1 MGIALLLL
9 ACLLWLTMAGQA
21 APLTVWDA
29 RAGKT
34 LSRSDLLDRLAQAD
48 VVFVGEQHDSAP
60 THALELGLLQE
71 LHRRAGKR
79 LTLGMEMWERDAQ
92 PALDAY
98 LAGKTNEAAFLAT
111 ARPWSNYRTDYR
123 PFVEYARVNGIPV
136 LASNVPQAL
145 ASRVGRNGLD
155 ALKDASPAQTPAL
168 IQAPHD
174 AYWERFQTVMQ
185 TMGSG
190 HGAMDAVTVER
201 FYQAQVLRDETMA
214 DSIAIRLATART
226 DASRPIILHI
236 NGDFHSDYGQG
247 IPKRVLWRRPLTHI
261 LIVSVVPAAVPP
273 SSLLPA
279 DQTRADFVVY
289 VPAQVQ

>member
-60 THALELGLLQE
+60 THALELELLQD

-123 PFVEYARVNGIPV
+123 PLVEYARANGIPV
-136 LASNVPQAL
+136 IASNVPQAV
-145 ASRVGRNGLD
+145 ASRVGRNGLE
-155 ALKDASPAQTPAL
+155 ALKDTPAGQAATL
-168 IQAPHD
+168 VQAPHD
-174 AYWERFQTVMQ
+174 TYWQRFQTVMQ
-185 TMGSG
+185 SMAGG
-190 HGAMDAVTVER
+190 HGGMTMDAATIER
-201 FYQAQVLRDETMA
+201 FYEAQVARDETMA
-214 DSIAIRLATART
+214 ESIASRLEVA
-226 DASRPIILHI
+226 PHGLVLHI
-236 NGDFHSDYGQG
+236 NGNFHSDDGQG
-247 IPKRVLWRRPLTHI
+247 IPMRLLWRRPLTHV
-261 LIVSVVPAAVPP
+261 LVVSVVPVAESP
-273 SSLLPA
+273 SSLLPT
-279 DQTRADFVVY
+279 DQTRADFVIY